1 MNMSNTKEKEAPV
14 IIPTTTPTEDP
25 SKIKF
30 PKPNVLP
37 KPQA

>member
-1 MNMSNTKEKEAPV
+1 MRNNNREKEVPV
-14 IIPTTTPTEDP
+14 VVPTTTPTKDP

-30 PKPNVLP
+30 PKPNVKP